1 LVDDAVVPT
10 ADWSVLQVGY
20 PNRDSTVYG
29 KEYGIG
35 ECKTL
40 LRGTLSYEGFVEAL
54 KGLKELGL
62 LSQEQHPELQPDH
75 GPEMT
80 WVRL

>member
-1 LVDDAVVPT
+1 MVDVSVVLI
-10 ADWSVLQVGY
+10 ADWPVLQVGY

-40 LRGTLSYEGFVEAL
+40 LRGTLRYEGFVEAL
-54 KGLKELGL
+54 TGLKELGL

-75 GPEMT
+75 GPEIT
-80 WVRL
+80 WVR